1 MDGNEWNERFAYML
15 DFDDEGKV
23 TDYQV
28 WADSGAAYLA
38 SKGQLDQS
46 RKVSI
51 YEVLVAFPVLT
62 AMPRRNLRQR
72 KDKHKLVNRPIGL
85 CVSCIIV
92 YVILGWS
99 LRRSCC
105 SSKRIKTTILWKL
118 GSAVVHSLH
127 LRAASLL
134 RNR

>member
-1 MDGNEWNERFAYML
+1 ML

-51 YEVLVAFPVLT
+51 YKVLVAFPVLT
-62 AMPRRNLRQR
+62 ARLHRSLRQR
-72 KDKHKLVNRPIGL
+72 KDKHKLVNRSIDL
-85 CVSCIIV
+85 RASCIIV

-105 SSKRIKTTILWKL
+105 SSKRIRTTIPWKL
-118 GSAVVHSLH
+118 GSTVVY
-127 LRAASLL
+127 SLL
-134 RNR
+134 KKISPCFLSVRA